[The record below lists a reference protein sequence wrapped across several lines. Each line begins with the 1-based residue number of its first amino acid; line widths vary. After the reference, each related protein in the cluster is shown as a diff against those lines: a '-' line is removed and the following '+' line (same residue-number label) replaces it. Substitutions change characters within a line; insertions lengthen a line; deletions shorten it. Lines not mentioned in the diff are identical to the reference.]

1 LQPARDRGDRDVSAA
16 ADGRRRR
23 IIFGA
28 TVASVALAC
37 FWFVEGYPTAIYD
50 SWGYYYLSEIIRTQG
65 LWAWPTDIRTF
76 GYPLFLTVVSGFR
89 AVPQEELRLL
99 VFVVQLVTYLGAC
112 AYVGRKLADVFQS
125 PGLGELAYAIGALNP
140 ILLLHASEA
149 LSDLLSAVLIL
160 VSVALSWKAPGRE
173 RPRAPARQIFLSFFF
188 AAAAVAVRP
197 ANIVIVAAL
206 VLVWA
211 VRALRWRD
219 VGFAGAGAALAGL
232 IPPFIP
238 QVLINHRLF
247 GTLNPLIEKDL
258 YRQQAIWGMAALKY
272 ATLVQPDHSPFLVY
286 GNPLYRG
293 DATPALFLHH
303 HPLHYLATLA
313 LHGFGMID
321 PDLPFTYVT
330 DLAPWYRW
338 PLGVFSYLLVYVAL
352 AGILF
357 GALRMIRRRELDP
370 GGFVVLSTVVVAGAC
385 LALSLPVEVE
395 SRFGLPLMALATPLV
410 VAGVALLRD
419 GRAPGRSAKALFLLG
434 ALVAVLGGVSLSR
447 WMTTTR
453 TNPHVE
459 SPANVFVLNP
469 KRAAGVPR
477 ATPAP

>member
-1 LQPARDRGDRDVSAA
+1 MSAA
-16 ADGRRRR
+16 AGGRRRR
-23 IIFGA
+23 IVLAA

-37 FWFVEGYPTAIYD
+37 FWFVEGYPTSIYD

-65 LWAWPTDIRTF
+65 LLAWSSDIRTY
-76 GYPLFLTVVSGFR
+76 GYPLFLAAVSGFR

-99 VFVVQLVTYLGAC
+99 VFVVQLALYLGAC

-125 PGLGELAYAIGALNP
+125 PRLGILAYAIGALNP

-160 VSVALSWKAPGRE
+160 VGVALSWKASGRE
-173 RPRAPARQIFLSFFF
+173 RLRAPARQILLSFFF
-188 AAAAVAVRP
+188 AAAGVAVRP

-206 VLVWA
+206 VLVWV
-211 VRALRWRD
+211 VRALRWKD
-219 VGFAGAGAALAGL
+219 VGLAGAAAALAGL

-238 QVLINHRLF
+238 QILINHRLF

-258 YRQQAIWGMAALKY
+258 YRQQATWGMAALKY

-293 DATPALFLHH
+293 DPTPALFLRN

-330 DLAPWYRW
+330 NLAPWYRW
-338 PLGVFSYLLVYVAL
+338 PLGVFTYLLVYAAL
-352 AGILF
+352 AAILV
-357 GALRMIRRRELDP
+357 GALRMIRRRELDA
-370 GGFVVLSTVVVAGAC
+370 GGFVVLSTVLVAGAY
-385 LALSLPVEVE
+385 LTLYLPVEVE
-395 SRFGLPLMALATPLV
+395 SRFGLPLVALATPLI
-410 VAGVALLRD
+410 VAGAALLRD
-419 GRAPGRSAKALFLLG
+419 GRPLRWPVKALLLLG
-434 ALVAVLGGVSLSR
+434 ALVAVLGGVFLSR
-447 WMTTTR
+447 WISTTR

-477 ATPAP
+477 ATPPAR